1 MSRALFWSVHHI
13 VAGAVCCAGC
23 GGESTQPEPTLS
35 AIPSASITGVADI
48 ANNGNGSDLL
58 VAFTAAANEM
68 SVTEYRV
75 LVIPQGDAAGYDA
88 AAAGAVPPGRYTVV
102 PTGQTAVAITLAADA
117 ADVAGNLIGEA
128 VAYVAHV
135 LVVVDAESASDNQLS
150 NPSAAITLAQTD
162 LVITLTDVIQA
173 GSGGMAVDA
182 DGNIYSADFG
192 TALSGPPGTRVFKIT
207 PAGAV
212 SVFASGLS
220 GASGNAFDSKGDLFQ
235 SNIAGNRI
243 SRITPDG
250 TVTIFVSNGL
260 AGPVGIAIDADDNLF
275 VANCGNNT
283 IRKVTVDR
291 VSTPFASGS
300 LFSCPNGIAL
310 ADDGNLYVAN
320 FGNGRVIK
328 VAPDGTASSF
338 VQVPG
343 NNNGHITWA
352 NGVLYVVARAGHRI
366 YQLTLSGEL
375 TALAGS
381 GTRGLWDGAA
391 LDATLSLTNDI
402 AVSPDGTILYF
413 NDVVNQTGTD
423 IVSPIVIRQLI
434 LR

>member
-1 MSRALFWSVHHI
+1 M
-13 VAGAVCCAGC
+13 
-23 GGESTQPEPTLS
+23 QPEQTPPP
-35 AIPSASITGVADI
+35 IPRASITGVADI

-68 SVTEYRV
+68 SVTEYRL
-75 LVIPQGDAAGYDA
+75 LVIPQADAAGYDA

-102 PTGQTAVAITLAADA
+102 PTGQTAVEITLAADA
-117 ADVAGNLIGEA
+117 TDVAGNLIGEA

-135 LVVVDAESASDNQLS
+135 LVVVDAGSASDNQLS

-192 TALSGPPGTRVFKIT
+192 TALSGTPGSRVYKIT
-207 PAGAV
+207 PAGEV
-212 SVFASGLS
+212 SVFASGLN
-220 GASGNAFDSKGDLFQ
+220 GPSGNAFDSKGNLFQ

-243 SRITPDG
+243 SRITPEG
-250 TVTIFVSNGL
+250 TVTSFVTDGL
-260 AGPVGIAIDADDNLF
+260 ASPVGIAIDADDNLF

-283 IRKVTVDR
+283 IRKVTVDG
-291 VSTPFASGS
+291 VSTPFASS
-300 LFSCPNGIAL
+300 PRFNCPNGIAL

-320 FGNGRVIK
+320 FGNGQIIK

-338 VQVPG
+338 VEVPG

-375 TALAGS
+375 TRLAGS

-423 IVSPIVIRQLI
+423 IISPVVIRQLI